1 MSAMNR
7 LKALAEQGQ
16 AVWLDYIRRD
26 ILQNGHLA
34 GLVDEDGVSGVTS
47 NPAIFQKAIG
57 GSDLYDEDIRHQLE
71 SEPDLE
77 VSELYE
83 RIAVRD
89 IQLAA
94 DILRPVYERSGGADG
109 FVSLEVSPHLASD
122 REGTLEE
129 ARRLWRRVARP
140 NLMIKVPATPEGV
153 QAFEELLAEGISVNV
168 TLMFSLAHYE
178 AVAQAYL
185 RGVDRASEPAR
196 VASVASFFV
205 SRVDSKV
212 DKLLEELGS
221 EEALALRGRIGIANS
236 KMAYQ
241 RYKEIF
247 EGGDFAALAT
257 RGARP
262 QRVLWA
268 STSTKN
274 PDYRDVLYIEELIG
288 PATVNTVPP
297 ATVEAFRDHGT
308 AARTLDAEIEAAR
321 SDLEALAALGIDL
334 NAVTQELQEEGLAK
348 FAQPFDTLLETLA
361 DKRGSLAAAVTA
373 E

>member
-7 LKALAEQGQ
+7 LKALAGEGQ

-26 ILQNGHLA
+26 ILEDGHLA
-34 GLVDEDGVSGVTS
+34 ALVAEDGVSGVTS

-57 GSDLYDEDIRHQLE
+57 GSDLYDGDIREQLE
-71 SEPDLE
+71 ADPDLP
-77 VSELYE
+77 VAELYE

-94 DILRPVYERSGGADG
+94 DLLRPTYDRLEGADG

-122 REGTLEE
+122 REGTLDE
-129 ARRLWRRVARP
+129 ARRLWSRVDRP
-140 NLMIKVPATPEGV
+140 NLMIKVPATAEGV
-153 QAFEELLAEGISVNV
+153 HAVEELLAEGINVNI

-185 RGVDRASEPAR
+185 RGLERAAAPER

-212 DKLLEELGS
+212 DKLLEESGG
-221 EEALALRGRIGIANS
+221 EAALALRGRIGIANS

-241 RYKEIF
+241 RFGEVF
-247 EGGDFAALAT
+247 GGEAFAALSA

-274 PDYRDVLYIEELIG
+274 PAYRDVLYIEELIG
-288 PATVNTVPP
+288 PQTVNTIPP

-308 AARTLDAEIEAAR
+308 AARTLDADVDRAR
-321 SDLEALAALGIDL
+321 SELAALAELGIDL
-334 NAVTQELQEEGLAK
+334 GAVTEELQAEGLAK
-348 FAQPFDTLLETLA
+348 FAQPFDTLLATLA
-361 DKRGSLAAAVTA
+361 EKRSSLAAAVA
-373 E
+373 GE